1 MEAQSSNQTF
11 KLDHLF
17 NVKGK
22 GMWTVVLL
30 NTKDQRY

>member
-11 KLDHLF
+11 KLDNLF

-22 GMWTVVLL
+22 GM
-30 NTKDQRY
+30 QPFSSP